1 MYKYA
6 HDQYNDSYK
15 KQELV
20 SESYVNIYLIEL
32 QSFM

>member
-1 MYKYA
+1 MFAKPS
-6 HDQYNDSYK
+6 NSYK

-32 QSFM
+32 QSFT